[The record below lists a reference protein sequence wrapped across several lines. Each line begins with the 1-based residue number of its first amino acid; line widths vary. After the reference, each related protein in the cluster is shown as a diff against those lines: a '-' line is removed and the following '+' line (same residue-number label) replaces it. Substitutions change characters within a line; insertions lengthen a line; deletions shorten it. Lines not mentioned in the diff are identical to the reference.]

1 MCNRYR
7 MSADETALAA
17 TFGVFIPN
25 DYSEPGG
32 ELFPKRPGLVL
43 RRDAEPLVADVL
55 SWGLP
60 SPAVAKS
67 PCTNVRN
74 LDSPHWRNLL
84 TNPANRCLVPVTTFC
99 EWSGEKGAKIEH
111 WFSLRDRPL
120 FAFAGLYRYGDDET
134 GTYGFLTC
142 EPNPLVGAVHPKA
155 MPVILHAEDHDR
167 WLDGTMDDIREL
179 AAPFPSQ
186 LMAIG

>member
-7 MSADETALAA
+7 LSANEAAVAA
-17 TFGVFIPN
+17 TFGAFLPE
-25 DYSEPGG
+25 DYQESAG

-60 SPAVAKS
+60 SPAVAKL

-74 LDSPHWRNLL
+74 LDSAPWRNLL
-84 TNPANRCLVPVTTFC
+84 RNPANRCLAPVTSFC
-99 EWSGEKGAKIEH
+99 EWSGEKGSKAEH
-111 WFSLRDRPL
+111 WFSLRDRPI
-120 FAFAGLYRYGDDET
+120 FAFAGLYGYVDDES
-134 GTYGFLTC
+134 GPYGFLTC

-155 MPVILHAEDHDR
+155 MPVILHAQDYDR
-167 WLDGTMDDIREL
+167 
-179 AAPFPSQ
+179 
-186 LMAIG
+186 